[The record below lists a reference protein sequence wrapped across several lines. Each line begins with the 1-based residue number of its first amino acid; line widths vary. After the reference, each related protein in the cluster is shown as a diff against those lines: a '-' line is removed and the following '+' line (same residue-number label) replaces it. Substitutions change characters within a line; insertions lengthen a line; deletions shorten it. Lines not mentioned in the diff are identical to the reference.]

1 MLRGEFMKKYARILV
16 ALTFLLGLGVAAKA
30 EVSPLIIVTMPFE
43 FVVSGKTLPAG
54 TYTASRL
61 PYAGF
66 RMLQLTSR
74 AKGTS
79 VFIVS
84 TDVESD
90 FADKPSVIFK
100 QVGKQHFLSS
110 IQTADKVY
118 YIPVTRSV
126 ILEAAAK
133 SHDLASVSG
142 SAGGR

>member
-1 MLRGEFMKKYARILV
+1 MKKYARILV

-30 EVSPLIIVTMPFE
+30 EVIPLIVVTMPFD
-43 FVVSGKTLPAG
+43 FVVGGKTLPAG

-66 RMLQLTSR
+66 RILQLTSR
-74 AKGTS
+74 ADDTS
-79 VFIVS
+79 VFFLS
-84 TDVESD
+84 ADVES
-90 FADKPSVIFK
+90 ASANKPYVTLK
-100 QVGKQHFLSS
+100 QVGEKHFLSS

-118 YIPVTRSV
+118 AIPVSRSV

-133 SHDLASVSG
+133 SHDLTSLSG